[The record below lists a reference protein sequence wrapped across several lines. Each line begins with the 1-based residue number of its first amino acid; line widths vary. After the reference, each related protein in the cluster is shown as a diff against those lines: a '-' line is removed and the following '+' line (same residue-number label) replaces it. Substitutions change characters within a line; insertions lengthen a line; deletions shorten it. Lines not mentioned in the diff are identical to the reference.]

1 MESLTVELLVDDFD
15 KTIQW
20 YQSTLDFKIVSI
32 SPDSTN
38 PTFARLKKGS
48 VEIMF
53 YHRSEFALEIPTFED
68 IRIGGSMALYLVV
81 DDIQSI
87 WDIVQDKTKVIQPL
101 HPTNY
106 GSKEFTILD
115 CNGYHLMFGER
126 SA

>member
-1 MESLTVELLVDDFD
+1 MHSLTPELLVDDLP
-15 KTIQW
+15 KTISW
-20 YQSTLDFKIVSI
+20 YQSILGFEIISI

-38 PTFARLKKGS
+38 PTFARLKKGG

-53 YHRSEFALEIPTFED
+53 YHRTEFALEIPSFTD
-68 IRIGGSMALYLVV
+68 TRIGGSIALYLTV

-87 WDIVQDKTKVIQPL
+87 WDMIQDKAKVIQPL
-101 HPTNY
+101 HNTDY
-106 GSKEFTILD
+106 GSREFTILD

>member
-1 MESLTVELLVDDFD
+1 MQSLIPELLVDDLPR
-15 KTIQW
+15 TVAW
-20 YQSTLDFKIVSI
+20 YQSVLGFATLII
-32 SPDSTN
+32 SPDSTK

-53 YHRSEFALEIPTFED
+53 YRRSEFALEIPSFKD
-68 IRIGGSMALYLVV
+68 IRLGGSLALYLTV

-87 WDIVQDKTKVIQPL
+87 WDMIQAKAEVIQPL
-101 HPTNY
+101 HSTTY

-126 SA
+126 TT